1 MRIFAHR
8 GNSSVYPENTMAAFR
23 SALSVGAEGIETDVH
38 LTKDGILVITHDEEI
53 SRVSDG
59 KGQVKDMTLEELQR
73 YDFGSWKGD
82 AYKGEKIP
90 TLKELLDL
98 LKDTDLMLNI
108 EIKMGF
114 VLYPGIEE
122 KLLELIKA
130 EGFLSRVIFSSF
142 NHYSIALIKQLEP
155 EAKTAP
161 LYECGLFQPHEYAKT
176 LGASFIHPSYRSMDP
191 RLLEDLKKNSIGVNL
206 WTVSDIQTA
215 QYFNTLGIDGIIT
228 DHPEELIQALRRP

>member
-82 AYKGEKIP
+82 A
-90 TLKELLDL
+90 
-98 LKDTDLMLNI
+98 
-108 EIKMGF
+108 
-114 VLYPGIEE
+114 
-122 KLLELIKA
+122 
-130 EGFLSRVIFSSF
+130 
-142 NHYSIALIKQLEP
+142 
-155 EAKTAP
+155 
-161 LYECGLFQPHEYAKT
+161 
-176 LGASFIHPSYRSMDP
+176 
-191 RLLEDLKKNSIGVNL
+191 
-206 WTVSDIQTA
+206 
-215 QYFNTLGIDGIIT
+215 
-228 DHPEELIQALRRP
+228 

>member
-1 MRIFAHR
+1 MRIYAHR

-38 LTKDGILVITHDEEI
+38 LTKDGVLVITHDEDI
-53 SRVSDG
+53 RRVSDG
-59 KGQVKDMTLEELQR
+59 KGQVKDLTLEELRQ
-73 YDFGSWKGD
+73 YDFGSWKGESF
-82 AYKGEKIP
+82 KGEKIP

-122 KLLELIKA
+122 KLLEMIRS
-130 EGFLSRVIFSSF
+130 EGFLDRVIFSSF

-155 EAKTAP
+155 LAKTAP
-161 LYECGLFQPHEYAKT
+161 LYECGLYEPHEYAKK
-176 LGASFIHPSYRSMDP
+176 LGASYIHPSFNSMDP
-191 RLLEDLKKNSIGVNL
+191 RLLEDLKKNGIGVNL
-206 WTVSDIQTA
+206 WTINDVKTA
-215 QYFNTLGIDGIIT
+215 TYFDTVGIDGIIT
-228 DHPEELIQALRRP
+228 DYPEELINAIRRP

>member
-176 LGASFIHPSYRSMDP
+176 LGASFIHSSYRSMDP

-206 WTVSDIQTA
+206 WTVNDIQTA

>member
-90 TLKELLDL
+90 ALQELLDRRSHAVL
-98 LKDTDLMLNI
+98 LGQHN
-108 EIKMGF
+108 
-114 VLYPGIEE
+114 P
-122 KLLELIKA
+122 
-130 EGFLSRVIFSSF
+130 
-142 NHYSIALIKQLEP
+142 QLQGR
-155 EAKTAP
+155 T
-161 LYECGLFQPHEYAKT
+161 YRHHHRQR
-176 LGASFIHPSYRSMDP
+176 PSAAFP
-191 RLLEDLKKNSIGVNL
+191 
-206 WTVSDIQTA
+206 A
-215 QYFNTLGIDGIIT
+215 
-228 DHPEELIQALRRP
+228 RR

>member
-1 MRIFAHR
+1 MRIYAHR

-38 LTKDGILVITHDEEI
+38 LTKDGILVITHDEDI

-59 KGQVKDMTLEELQR
+59 TGQVGDMTLEELR
-73 YDFGSWKGD
+73 KYDFGSWKGE
-82 AYKGEKIP
+82 AYKGERIP

-98 LKDTDLMLNI
+98 IRDTDLMLNI

-114 VLYPGIEE
+114 VLYPGLEE
-122 KLLELIKA
+122 KLVEMIRS
-130 EGFLSRVIFSSF
+130 EEFLHRVIFSSF

-176 LGASFIHPSYRSMDP
+176 LGASFIHPSYTSMDP
-191 RLLEDLKKNSIGVNL
+191 RLLEDLRKNGIGVNL
-206 WTVSDIQTA
+206 WTVNDVQTA
-215 QYFNTLGIDGIIT
+215 HYFNTLGIDGIIT
-228 DHPEELIQALRRP
+228 DYPEELVKALRRP